1 MVLRKEI
8 DLHGYTLEDA
18 MTAVEREIG
27 LIRLTG
33 VEEDL
38 LVITGRGVI
47 RIELIK
53 YLKSHDIEFNF
64 QVGNDGAIIIHVD

>member
-8 DLHGYTLEDA
+8 DLHGYTLEEA
-18 MTAVEREIG
+18 IIAVEREIG

-33 VEEDL
+33 IEEDL

-47 RIELIK
+47 RIELI
-53 YLKSHDIEFNF
+53 I
-64 QVGNDGAIIIHVD
+64 